1 MAAEFIDR
9 QTDVFCDLA
18 QQDRRYVA
26 ALVKGRCR
34 TLALTF
40 HKLLVRTTLPTSE
53 KPSATRIATTSL
65 G

>member
-1 MAAEFIDR
+1 MAEEVIDR

-34 TLALTF
+34 ALALTF
-40 HKLLVRTTLPTSE
+40 PKLLV
-53 KPSATRIATTSL
+53 
-65 G
+65 